1 MNRAFGYVR
10 VSGKGQVDGDGPER
24 QELAIR
30 EYAKAHGLEVVE
42 VFMDGGVSGT
52 VEDRPALADMM
63 VSLEQN
69 GHGIKTVI
77 IEKLDRLAR
86 DLMVQEGIIRDFQ
99 QHGIELI
106 SAIEGADL
114 LSNDPTRKLVRQV
127 LGAIAEYDKQM
138 LVLKLRA
145 ARRRVKAR
153 QGKCEGRKSTQEL
166 NPGIIAEIGM
176 LRRLNKAGKRRP
188 WNEVAE
194 ALNARGHKTATGKP
208 WTGPNVSL
216 LMSRVRASK
225 D

>member
-1 MNRAFGYVR
+1 MLKAFGYIR

-24 QELAIR
+24 QEFAIR

-69 GHGIKTVI
+69 GHGVKSVI

-99 QHGIELI
+99 AHGIELI
-106 SAIEGADL
+106 SAVEGADL
-114 LSNDPTRKLVRQV
+114 LSNDPTRKLVCQV
-127 LGAIAEYDKQM
+127 LGAISEYDKQM

-153 QGKCEGRKSTQEL
+153 RGKCEGRKSTQEL
-166 NPGIIAEIGM
+166 KPGIIAEIGM

-188 WNEVAE
+188 WNEVAD

-208 WTGPNVSL
+208 WTGANVSL